1 MLPAFLA
8 TAAAALQTP
17 PTALPLLLPDP
28 DNRNKLKLQP
38 EGVHYLA
45 TLPGPVSVVSTI
57 GQYRSGKSFLLNQL
71 MELPCEAG
79 FRVGHQRETQTK
91 GVWVLSRHTGWSQD
105 NVTTV
110 FLDTEGFDGTGRAAV
125 YDDRIF
131 AFSALIASALVYN
144 LVETI
149 READIDKLSFAAQL
163 AEEFWR
169 RAGSDG
175 ESGGGGGSSGSGGGG
190 AKASSLHEWRPPA
203 MLWLV
208 QRDFLQ
214 GGSVEEYLREALKP
228 VAAPPGDEHA
238 AQLNTIREVLG
249 KFKNMRGLGLPQP
262 HDQRTSLCEIEA
274 HKFSPEYRAGLG
286 RVERWLAQHTTPSQ
300 AGDRIRTAGGHGWLH
315 GAELSQVVAQV
326 VNALNEHDIP
336 TPGSVIDSFNRDV
349 RDRAVEQ
356 LRSALAALP
365 LPLPTAALGAG
376 TAAALDAALAT
387 LHRRS
392 FGSETEAVDKD
403 FEAQAQPAI
412 RAATDANFRASHHV
426 CGGLWKSCSASLAA
440 LKTVSLPSKRRFHA
454 RLASCNATM
463 AACVG
468 PAAGGYVQMM
478 ADAAAEGA
486 SEYGAQFY
494 SKLSHMLV
502 LCCAVGVLTFRYVY
516 VSGLAELVCW
526 FVLVGAEVLPRLSAL
541 TQFSDV
547 SAPFWESPNGQKFI
561 EAYEAAVYNEY
572 ADAEDWL
579 YVLLVIAAALL
590 AWRCC
595 CKCRE
600 RCCGSKKRRR
610 RYRRV
615 RRRGAGGSEV
625 GDDDEIEYLD
635 DDWDEEEEEEMMR
648 TPRSSRA
655 PPRRGL
661 ERGSHQF

>member
-1 MLPAFLA
+1 MLPAFIV
-8 TAAAALQTP
+8 TVAAALQNP
-17 PTALPLLLPDP
+17 STALPLLLPDP
-28 DNRNKLKLQP
+28 DNRNKLRLQP
-38 EGVHYLA
+38 EGVKYLS

-144 LVETI
+144 LVENI

-169 RAGSDG
+169 RTGSDG
-175 ESGGGGGSSGSGGGG
+175 ESGGGGSGGATASG
-190 AKASSLHEWRPPA
+190 AHEWRPPA

-214 GGSVEEYLREALKP
+214 GGSVDEYLREALKP

-262 HDQRTSLCEIEA
+262 HDQRTSLCEIEP
-274 HKFSPEYRAGLG
+274 HKFSSEYRAGLG
-286 RVERWLAQHTTPSQ
+286 RVERWLAQHTTPAQ

-315 GAELSQVVAQV
+315 GAELSQVVSQV
-326 VNALNEHDIP
+326 VSALNEHDIP

-356 LRSALAALP
+356 LRAALAALP
-365 LPLPTAALGAG
+365 LPLPTSALGAG

-392 FGSETEAVDKD
+392 FGSETATVDKD

-426 CGGLWKSCSASLAA
+426 CGSLWKSCSSSLAQ
-440 LKTVSLPSKRRFHA
+440 LKAVSLPSKRRFHA

-468 PAAGGYVQMM
+468 PASGGYLQMM
-478 ADAAAEGA
+478 TQAAAEGA

-547 SAPFWESPNGQKFI
+547 SAPFWESPNGQKLVN
-561 EAYEAAVYNEY
+561 AYEAAVYNEY

-579 YVLLVIAAALL
+579 YVMLVLAGLLL

-600 RCCGSKKRRR
+600 RCCGGSKKRRR

-615 RRRGAGGSEV
+615 RRRGGANGSSSSL
-625 GDDDEIEYLD
+625 DDEDEVEYLD
-635 DDWDEEEEEEMMR
+635 DEWDDEEEEEMMR
-648 TPRSSRA
+648 TPRSSRV

-661 ERGSHQF
+661 DRGAQQF